1 MFRPTASGVG
11 RAREPVWM
19 VLVWLAG
26 AAVFFRGQW
35 TSSFTK
41 LQGNDGDTRLEA
53 YLCEHW
59 FRVLHG
65 QDSWQN
71 PIFFHPV
78 KDLLGWSDGFVLYQ
92 VFYAPLRLLGCDPF
106 VALQVTVIL
115 LSLVGFVSFV
125 VFVRTAFGAGRVVAG
140 IGGLIFTFANTLF
153 LHAGFD
159 QLNGVYIV
167 PLILVVGLQSW
178 RAATARPIRSVVLG
192 ALFGVLW
199 ALLFFTT
206 YYVAWF
212 STLAA
217 GIVVALLFVA
227 GPRRFVDQAR
237 SALQRIWRPA
247 AVGVVAFGLGIIP
260 FLMTYLPA
268 RHQAPGASYALA
280 LSYAG
285 RLHDLINVG
294 SGNIWSRLIPHV
306 LPSVNLGAYEKTYA
320 VTPLVVLMALAGGG
334 FAAWRTI
341 TRTAAR
347 PVAAR
352 AATVLV
358 ATTIVFALLPLDT
371 RFGTPWA
378 IIYHLPG
385 ASAMR
390 AIFRLEVVTGLLATM
405 TIVAAATEVSGALV
419 ARPRATTLR
428 VAGVA
433 LLLLGLVE
441 QINTTQV
448 SQINN
453 HTQLELL
460 RSVIPP
466 PSTCRSFYV
475 IDSANPT
482 LPFYE
487 AQIDAMLIS
496 QKLSLPT
503 INGYTGYNPRGW
515 DLEQIGASDYQD
527 NVANWAVGHGVSS
540 GLCELDLAGMK
551 WHQNPLLTINSEEG

>member
-1 MFRPTASGVG
+1 VAAPASRGVG
-11 RAREPVWM
+11 RAREAAWM
-19 VLVWLAG
+19 VLAWLAG

-35 TSSFTK
+35 TSGFTK

-65 QDSWQN
+65 QDSWRS
-71 PIFFHPV
+71 PIFFYPV
-78 KDLLGWSDGFVLYQ
+78 KDLLGWSDGYVLYQ

-106 VALQVTVIL
+106 VALQGTVIL

-140 IGGLIFTFANTLF
+140 IGGLIFTFANSLI
-153 LHAGFD
+153 LHAGFT

-167 PLILVVGLQSW
+167 PLILVVGLQSR
-178 RAATARPIRSVVLG
+178 RAASTRPLRSVVLG
-192 ALFGVLW
+192 ALFGILW

-217 GIVVALLFVA
+217 GIAVAVLFVA
-227 GPRRFVDQAR
+227 GPRRFVSQAG
-237 SALQRIWRPA
+237 SARQWMWRPVGA
-247 AVGVVAFGLGIIP
+247 AVVAFGLGIIP

-268 RHQAPGASYALA
+268 RRQAPGPSYALA

-285 RLHDLINVG
+285 RLHDMINVG

-320 VTPLVVLMALAGGG
+320 VTPLVVLIALAGGG
-334 FAAWRTI
+334 YAAWRTI

-371 RFGTPWA
+371 RFGSPWA

-405 TIVAAATEVSGALV
+405 TIVAAATEASGALI
-419 ARPRATTLR
+419 ARPHAAILR
-428 VAGVA
+428 LAGVA

-441 QINTTQV
+441 QVNTSPV

-453 HTQLELL
+453 HTQVALL
-460 RSVIPP
+460 RSATPA

-475 IDSANPT
+475 IDSANAT

-503 INGYTGYNPRGW
+503 INGYTGYNPPGW
-515 DLEQIGASDYQD
+515 GLEQIGAAGYQY
-527 NVANWAVGHGVSS
+527 NVSTWAVRHGVSS
-540 GLCELDLAGMK
+540 GLCELDLADMK
-551 WHQNPLLTINSEEG
+551 WNQNPLVTINSEEG